1 MKLGD
6 GASPDALR
14 GTWRESRNKSERKKD
29 KILTDDRSKIWET
42 LFEHALTIIDSAA
55 LAGMVI
61 EGWSFG
67 GGTVLMRRHHHRF
80 SKDIDIFLPD
90 PQYLGYLTPRLNTTA
105 ESLTPHYVEQ
115 HGFIKLFFPEGEI
128 DFVASGHLT
137 PDPTVTENLLGRDVL
152 VETSTEI
159 IAKKVWHRGND
170 FAARDIFDLAM
181 VAEKEQHALQSI
193 LPILRG
199 RRNEILKRIEQQ
211 GKSLRET
218 FDQLEILDY
227 RRTYDECVEIVR
239 ELLTS

>member
-1 MKLGD
+1 
-6 GASPDALR
+6 
-14 GTWRESRNKSERKKD
+14 
-29 KILTDDRSKIWET
+29 LTDDRSRTWET
-42 LFEHALTIIDSAA
+42 LFERALKIIDSAE
-55 LAGMVI
+55 LAGVVI

-67 GGTVLMRRHHHRF
+67 GGTVLMRRHHHRL

-105 ESLTPHYVEQ
+105 ESLTPNYIEQ
-115 HGFIKLFFPEGEI
+115 HGFIKLYFPEGEI
-128 DFVASGHLT
+128 DFVVSGHLT
-137 PDPTVTENLLGRDVL
+137 PDPTVTENLLGRSVL

-159 IAKKVWHRGND
+159 VAKKVWHRGIE

-181 VAEKEQHALQSI
+181 VAERERHSLQSI
-193 LPILRG
+193 LPILHN
-199 RRNEILKRIEQQ
+199 RRNDILKRIEQQ

-227 RRTYDECVEIVR
+227 RRTYDECVEIVK